1 MNKTVKNI
9 IVFIVIFILITLSAM
24 FVENNYNLSGLPRG
38 GRAFIVLITQIIF
51 GAYFIVT
58 RHE

>member
-9 IVFIVIFILITLSAM
+9 IVFIGIFILITLGVM
-24 FVENNYNLSGLPRG
+24 FVENNYNLSELPRN
-38 GRAFIVLITQIIF
+38 GRTLIVICTPVVFGYYLI
-51 GAYFIVT
+51 AA